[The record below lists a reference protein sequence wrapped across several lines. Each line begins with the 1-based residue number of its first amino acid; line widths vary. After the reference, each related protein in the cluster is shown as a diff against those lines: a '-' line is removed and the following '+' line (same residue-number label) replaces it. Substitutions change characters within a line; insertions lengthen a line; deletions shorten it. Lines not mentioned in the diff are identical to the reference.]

1 VTRAG
6 AWRAAQTFPGT
17 QHAPPRHHHCPHP
30 HPPHAATATL
40 PRAQHLALYVASL
53 TRSVLALHD
62 LVANKAAYRDVEEG
76 GNGAAATAAA
86 DGKDG
91 DKKKEGGDG
100 KDGKKEGA
108 SSSDAKKGGK

>member
-1 VTRAG
+1 
-6 AWRAAQTFPGT
+6 
-17 QHAPPRHHHCPHP
+17 
-30 HPPHAATATL
+30 
-40 PRAQHLALYVASL
+40 
-53 TRSVLALHD
+53 VLALHD

-86 DGKDG
+86 DGKDAG